1 MRSPLT
7 TSTTANLHMH
17 TAVATRCLL
26 IMPQAERTAI
36 DRDRL
41 AKLIA
46 RENATLASRTKRS
59 LEMAKRGKAHM
70 IGANPATAGHLA
82 IS

>member
-1 MRSPLT
+1 
-7 TSTTANLHMH
+7 
-17 TAVATRCLL
+17 
-26 IMPQAERTAI
+26 MPQAERTAI

-70 IGANPATAGHLA
+70 IGANPGHASA